1 MITSLALYSETMNQD
16 QARKRIE
23 VLSQE
28 LHEHAHRYYVL
39 DRPTI
44 SDAEYDRLFRE
55 LQQLEQQFP
64 QLVTQDSPTRRV
76 GGAPLPEFAQIQHA
90 IPMLSLGN
98 ALSEEEIREFDAQIH
113 RFLESTD
120 PVEYTA
126 ELKFDGVAT
135 SLVYEHGVFV
145 RGATRGDGTTGEDVT
160 QNLRTVRSVPLK
172 LRGSSPSTIEIRGEV
187 LFAKAD
193 FERLNEERARVGEEP
208 FANPRNAAAGSLRQL
223 DSAVTAK
230 RPLSFFAYAVA
241 SVGEAQ
247 LPKSHAESLAVCQK
261 LGFQTSPFFHVVS
274 GADRLVESYR
284 AALQQRHSL
293 PFEVDGIVL
302 KVNARSLQ
310 ETLGF
315 RQRTPR
321 WAIAAKFPPVEETTE
336 LLDIQI
342 QVGRT
347 GVLTPVAV
355 LQPVRVGGVVVSR
368 ATLHNEEDLA
378 RKGLLIGDRVVVRRQ
393 GDVIPAVVACIPSA
407 RRGTE
412 RPFTFPAECPACG
425 SPVQK
430 RAGEVAYRCENGQC
444 PARLHNRLLHYASRN
459 AADIEGLGEKLV
471 LQLVNSGTVRDLSDL
486 YALEAP
492 ALLALERMGELSSQN
507 ILAAI
512 DRARRVPLN
521 RFLFGLG
528 IRHVG
533 ERTALLIAQQCG
545 TLERFLRL
553 SDEELQT
560 IPEVGEEIAAS
571 LRAYL
576 ADPVERSMI
585 ERMGERGLQ
594 VTAVEKPSVGALSGK
609 TFVLTGTLAALTRDA
624 AAEAI
629 QALGGKVSGS
639 VSKKTS
645 YVVAG
650 EDPGSKLQKARELEV
665 PILDEAAFLQLIAG
679 R

>member
-1 MITSLALYSETMNQD
+1 MLSSETMNHD
-16 QARKRIE
+16 QARKR
-23 VLSQE
+23 LQALAAE

-55 LQQLEQQFP
+55 LQQLEQEFP
-64 QLVTQDSPTRRV
+64 EWVTADSPTRRV
-76 GGAPLPEFAQIQHA
+76 GGSPLPEFAQIQHT

-98 ALSEEEIREFDAQIH
+98 ALTEDEIREFDAQVH
-113 RFLESTD
+113 RFLEHDD
-120 PVEYTA
+120 PIEYTV
-126 ELKFDGVAT
+126 ELKFDGVAI
-135 SLVYEHGVFV
+135 SLVYERGVLV

-160 QNLRTVRSVPLK
+160 QNLRTVHSIPLK
-172 LRGSSPSTIEIRGEV
+172 LRGSAPAHVEIRGEV

-193 FERLNEERARVGEEP
+193 FERLNDERSSQGEEP

-223 DSAVTAK
+223 DSSITAK
-230 RPLSFFAYAVA
+230 RPLSFYAYAIA
-241 SVGEAQ
+241 SLGEEP
-247 LPKSHAESLAVCQK
+247 LPRSHADALVLSRT
-261 LGFQTSPFFHVVS
+261 LGFQTSPFFHLVQ
-274 GADRLVESYR
+274 GADQLVESYR
-284 AALQQRHSL
+284 TALRQRDAL

-336 LLDIQI
+336 LLDIQV

-347 GVLTPVAV
+347 GVLTPVAI
-355 LQPVRVGGVVVSR
+355 LRPVRVGGVLVSR
-368 ATLHNEEDLA
+368 ATLHNEEDLT

-407 RRGTE
+407 RQGTE
-412 RPFTFPAECPACG
+412 RPFTFPTLCPACG
-425 SPVQK
+425 GAVRK
-430 RAGEVAYRCENGQC
+430 RPGEVAYRCENGQC

-471 LQLVNSGTVRDLSDL
+471 LQLVNAGLVRDLSDL
-486 YALEAP
+486 YALNTP

-512 DRARRVPLN
+512 DRSRTVPLN

-533 ERTALLIAQQCG
+533 ERTALLVAQHCG
-545 TLERFLRL
+545 TLESFLNLR
-553 SDEELQT
+553 DRELEA
-560 IPEVGEEIAAS
+560 IPEVGQEIAAS
-571 LRAYL
+571 LRDYL
-576 ADPVERSMI
+576 ADPQERAMI
-585 ERMGERGLQ
+585 SRLRERGLQ
-594 VTAVEKPSVGALSGK
+594 VTPVTKPTAGALTGK
-609 TFVLTGTLAALTRDA
+609 TFVLTGTLDGLSRDA
-624 AAEAI
+624 AEEAI

-650 EDPGSKLQKARELEV
+650 ADPGSKLQKAKDLGV
-665 PILDEAAFLQLIAG
+665 PVIDEAALREMIAKRDG
-679 R
+679 